1 MKKVPSATHERARC
15 MQKKGTIMCTCKDA
29 IQCRPWATPP
39 PPIVLAN
46 RFQIYLPFWLAVFL
60 NFEDTFLGKKAIFV
74 ANEKIRW
81 TPKSTFASL
90 VE

>member
-1 MKKVPSATHERARC
+1 MREHVACKKRVQLCVHVRTQYSVDPG
-15 MQKKGTIMCTCKDA
+15 Q
-29 IQCRPWATPP
+29 PPP
-39 PPIVLAN
+39 PPIVHILLAN

-60 NFEDTFLGKKAIFV
+60 NFEDTFLGKKAMFV
-74 ANEKIRW
+74 GNEKIRW